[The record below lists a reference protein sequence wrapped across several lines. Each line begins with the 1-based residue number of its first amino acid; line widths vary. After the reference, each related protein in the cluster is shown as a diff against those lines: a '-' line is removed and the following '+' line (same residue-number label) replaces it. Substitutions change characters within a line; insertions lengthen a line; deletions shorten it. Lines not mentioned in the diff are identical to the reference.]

1 MSTIKGGFPDVVV
14 TGMAMT
20 TSLGADAE
28 STWRAL
34 LNGESGIRALDD
46 PFVDEFELP
55 VRIGGHLLEDFD
67 AHLSAADVDRL
78 SYVQRMAAVLGRRV
92 WEHAGSP
99 DVDTRRLLVSIG
111 TGVGGLEKLAFAYD
125 DLYARRPEAVSAQTV
140 WQYAPNGPAAAVAL
154 ERRAHAGVF
163 APTSACASGSEGVVQ
178 AWRNIVAGNAD
189 IAICGGVESKIEAVP
204 IAAFAQ
210 MRIVLSKNNDD
221 PAGACRPFD
230 RDRDG
235 FVFGEGGALLV
246 IETEQHAKARGATIL
261 GRLMGAAITSDGY
274 HMVAPDPTGERAGA
288 AMTRAIQL
296 AGLSAS
302 DIDHVNAHATGT
314 GVGDVA
320 ESVAINNAVGRASTG
335 GVRPEGRA
343 RPLRRRGGR
352 GGVDPDDP
360 SPAGRAGA
368 RDAQPEEPRPRRPPR
383 RGGRFTQTRQ
393 LRVRGQQFV
402 RLRRPQ
408 RRAGLRPLLARQRWR
423 PAHVA
428 VPRRPSDRIVLAK

>member
-1 MSTIKGGFPDVVV
+1 MSTSKGGFPDVVV

-67 AHLSAADVDRL
+67 EHLSAADVDRL

-163 APTSACASGSEGVVQ
+163 APTSA
-178 AWRNIVAGNAD
+178 
-189 IAICGGVESKIEAVP
+189 
-204 IAAFAQ
+204 
-210 MRIVLSKNNDD
+210 
-221 PAGACRPFD
+221 
-230 RDRDG
+230 
-235 FVFGEGGALLV
+235 
-246 IETEQHAKARGATIL
+246 
-261 GRLMGAAITSDGY
+261 
-274 HMVAPDPTGERAGA
+274 
-288 AMTRAIQL
+288 
-296 AGLSAS
+296 
-302 DIDHVNAHATGT
+302 
-314 GVGDVA
+314 
-320 ESVAINNAVGRASTG
+320 
-335 GVRPEGRA
+335 
-343 RPLRRRGGR
+343 
-352 GGVDPDDP
+352 
-360 SPAGRAGA
+360 
-368 RDAQPEEPRPRRPPR
+368 
-383 RGGRFTQTRQ
+383 
-393 LRVRGQQFV
+393 
-402 RLRRPQ
+402 
-408 RRAGLRPLLARQRWR
+408 
-423 PAHVA
+423 
-428 VPRRPSDRIVLAK
+428 